1 MKKMK
6 NLFIIAVILVGIPM
20 GLMLL
25 EGLPA
30 NRETPKKTRSY
41 RPQKQEPTSFSRA
54 ELVSLM
60 QATEVKSIS
69 RHMSFDRCLTQIR
82 DMATSLQEAP
92 INIMETSQMRMVR
105 WMMVDGSFLITCS
118 KPDNKIVLT
127 KSPYQDYTVPA
138 KNL

>member
-6 NLFIIAVILVGIPM
+6 NFFIIAAILVGIPM

-25 EGLPA
+25 EGLPT
-30 NRETPKKTRSY
+30 NGETPKKTHSY
-41 RPQKQEPTSFSRA
+41 PPQKQESIGFSRK

-60 QATEVKSIS
+60 QSKEVKSIS
-69 RHMSFDRCLTQIR
+69 RRMSFDRCLTQIQ
-82 DMATSLQEAP
+82 DMATTLQETP

-105 WMMVDGSFLITCS
+105 WVMVDGSFLITCS

-127 KSPYQDYTVPA
+127 KSPYQ
-138 KNL
+138 